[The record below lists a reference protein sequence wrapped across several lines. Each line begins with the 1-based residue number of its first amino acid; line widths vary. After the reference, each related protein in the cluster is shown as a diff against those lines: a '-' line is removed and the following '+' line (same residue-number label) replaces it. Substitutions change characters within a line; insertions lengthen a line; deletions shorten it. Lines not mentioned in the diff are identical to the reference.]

1 MRAFMSCFALALGLL
16 SAAPASAD
24 IIPPDVA
31 RCRGKEAGDACSMS
45 GPDGK
50 GVCVKSTCSRWSYD
64 PAAGKRAPVKRECL
78 KCRPGKPAPKPRPK
92 PKPTPKPAPT
102 PAADMGASD
111 QGVAP
116 AADMGAAPTAD
127 QGASA
132 AADQGAPA
140 KADKAE
146 PGAPKTTSASATTPS
161 TDAVPR
167 QRGGCATP
175 GGEGV
180 PVGLIACAGLGLL
193 AVCRRREDV

>member
-1 MRAFMSCFALALGLL
+1 MRAFLSCFALALGLL

-31 RCRGKEAGDACSMS
+31 RCRGKAAGDTCSMP

-50 GVCVKSTCSRWSYD
+50 GVCVKSTCSRWRYNHATRTRES
-64 PAAGKRAPVKRECL
+64 VQRECL
-78 KCRPGKPAPKPRPK
+78 KCLSSDPAARPK
-92 PKPTPKPAPT
+92 PKPTPNTTPIPIPT
-102 PAADMGASD
+102 PAADMGAPD
-111 QGVAP
+111 QGAAP
-116 AADMGAAPTAD
+116 AADMGAAPTSD
-127 QGASA
+127 MGVSP
-132 AADQGAPA
+132 AADQGAPV

-146 PGAPKTTSASATTPS
+146 PSAAKATTPS
-161 TDAVPR
+161 TDAVPK

-193 AVCRRREDV
+193 VVCRRREDV